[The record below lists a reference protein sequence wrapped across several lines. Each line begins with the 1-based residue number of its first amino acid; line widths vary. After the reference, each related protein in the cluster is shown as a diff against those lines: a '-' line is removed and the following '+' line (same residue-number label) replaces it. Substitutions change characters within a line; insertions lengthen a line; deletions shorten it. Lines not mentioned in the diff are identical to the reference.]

1 MIARI
6 WGGATRARD
15 AEPYLEY
22 LHRTGLAEY
31 RATPG
36 NLGVLALRSVD
47 AERDRA
53 QFLLVTLWESEQAI
67 RRFAGDTPLRAVFYP
82 EDERYL
88 VERDE
93 QVRHF
98 EVVHAEGLE
107 ALLSGALARR

>member
-15 AEPYLEY
+15 AGPYLEY
-22 LHRTGLAEY
+22 LRRTGLAEY
-31 RATPG
+31 RATQG

-47 AERDRA
+47 AARDRA
-53 QFLLVTLWESEQAI
+53 QFLLVTLWDSEQAI
-67 RRFAGDTPLRAVFYP
+67 RRFAGDTPEQAVFYP

-93 QVRHF
+93 RVRHF
-98 EVVHAEGLE
+98 EVVHAEGLAE
-107 ALLSGALARR
+107 VLSRLR

>member
-22 LHRTGLAEY
+22 LRRTGLAEY
-31 RATPG
+31 RATEG

-47 AERDRA
+47 AAGDRA
-53 QFLLVTLWESEQAI
+53 YFLLVTLWDSEQAI
-67 RRFAGDTPLRAVFYP
+67 RRFAGDAPEQAVFYP

-93 QVRHF
+93 RVRHF
-98 EVVHAEGLE
+98 EVVHAEGV
-107 ALLSGALARR
+107 AGLLAGLR